1 MDFITTDTIKHF
13 IEAYG
18 ALVYLLIAGVIFLEN
33 AGVPLP
39 GETTL
44 ILAATFTAGAHP
56 LLSFPFV
63 LLAAIGGAV
72 LGDNMGYFIGYR
84 YGRDLVLKYGS
95 RFGMTAEKFD
105 RAEAA
110 FLKNSGW
117 AVYVGRFILLMR
129 ILAGPLAGITRMP
142 YPKFVLFNTLGAV
155 SWATAIATASYF
167 FGNAVVEYMQSV
179 GIWGLVILVAGIIL
193 FGIVRHY
200 MDEKADEKAAEAAKK
215 EESTVKK

>member
-1 MDFITTDTIKHF
+1 MEFITDAIKHF

-18 ALVYLLIAGVIFLEN
+18 ALAYLLIAGIVFLEN

-44 ILAATFTAGAHP
+44 ILAGTFTAGAHP
-56 LLSFPFV
+56 LLSFPLV
-63 LLAAIGGAV
+63 LLAAISGAV

-84 YGRDLVLKYGS
+84 FGRDLVLKYGS
-95 RFGMTAEKFD
+95 KFGMTADKFD

-117 AVYVGRFILLMR
+117 AVFIGRFILLMR

-142 YPKFVLFNTLGAV
+142 YPKFVLFNTLGAI
-155 SWATAIATASYF
+155 SWATAITSAAYF
-167 FGNAVVEYMQSV
+167 FGSAVAGYIESV
-179 GIWGLVILVAGIIL
+179 GVWGLGILVVGIIL
-193 FGIVRHY
+193 FGIIRHY
-200 MDEKADEKAAEAAKK
+200 MDEKADEKAAEAAKQ
-215 EESTVKK
+215 EAGTVKK